1 MGRSTRSHNGDG
13 LKQGMGVAVGCGA
26 PGVAVTTTGV
36 PSTRIVVPGAMRTVT
51 PTDSLMPL
59 SPSSS
64 TTLTA
69 SVYAISSAAIRS
81 AMSQNRSS
89 GTVSLFTWLNSWS

>member
-13 LKQGMGVAVGCGA
+13 LKHGMGVAVGC
-26 PGVAVTTTGV
+26 GVAVTTTGV

-89 GTVSLFTWLNSWS
+89 GTMSLFTWPNSWS